1 MNLFDMP
8 NENQLIPVG
17 SVIQF
22 RENIERWLGER
33 VVEGVCQIQA
43 IVQKVYTSE
52 KGLVSL
58 SLKIQKIE
66 YSAGMLKII
75 NEGQIVRRHQSKI
88 LRTGT
93 NIKFI

>member
-43 IVQKVYTSE
+43 IVQKV
-52 KGLVSL
+52 VSL